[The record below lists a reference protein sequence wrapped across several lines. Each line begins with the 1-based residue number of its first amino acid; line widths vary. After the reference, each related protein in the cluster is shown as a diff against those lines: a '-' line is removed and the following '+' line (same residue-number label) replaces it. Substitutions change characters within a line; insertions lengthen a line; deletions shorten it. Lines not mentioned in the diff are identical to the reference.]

1 MPTGA
6 AMPGRVFLGGGGGK
20 EMRLIPCVIY
30 LFIYLGGGGGGGEGG
45 GQPHFPISPIRLEIL
60 GVSSE

>member
-30 LFIYLGGGGGGGEGG
+30 LFIYLGGGGKGVGS
-45 GQPHFPISPIRLEIL
+45 HISQLAQSGWR
-60 GVSSE
+60 S